1 MGDFTHATRNTIR
14 ERADRIHELES
25 VLLRARNFIRELKL
39 DAIPDDVLNEGTR
52 TLVALDTALMAQATT
67 PQGVPKCKSLDC
79 WLCHGT
85 PANAGPR

>member
-1 MGDFTHATRNTIR
+1 MGEFTHMMRNPVA
-14 ERADRIHELES
+14 ERDARIHALES

-52 TLVALDTALMAQATT
+52 TLVALDTALMAKAAT
-67 PQGVPKCKSLDC
+67 PQRTPKCKSLDC